1 MNVDHLAI
9 VLGFIGS
16 TGSTTISFILPALFY
31 LKLFPES
38 EWRGA
43 RTCARILLCMGV
55 VIMCVCLALN
65 IYQAVTG
72 R

>member
-9 VLGFIGS
+9 VLGIIGS
-16 TGSTTISFILPALFY
+16 TGSTTISFILPSLFY
-31 LKLFPES
+31 LKLFPKS

-43 RTCARILLCMGV
+43 RTCARILLCMGI

-65 IYQAVTG
+65 VWQAIG
-72 R
+72 GQ